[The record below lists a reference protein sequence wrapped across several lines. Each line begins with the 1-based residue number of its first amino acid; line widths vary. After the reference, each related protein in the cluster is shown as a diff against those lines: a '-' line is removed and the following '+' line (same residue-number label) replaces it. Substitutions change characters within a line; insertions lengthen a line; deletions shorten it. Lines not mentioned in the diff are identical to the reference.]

1 MAEQSYP
8 IVEQP
13 MSADQWRSV
22 TLGIGNGILDQ
33 GGFPYRLKNLDN
45 ATNTGVLQAAQVE
58 RKPGSQA
65 IVEGFYHRLDEDI
78 TLSFPAVTKRTTYY
92 VTLQYDPLRTDM
104 PVQAKV
110 VTSLDYSQGKNYL
123 HLYNVTREPNQLLT
137 DAAVRMIR
145 PRVAP
150 VQVYTREAD
159 MPLAHKTLWGTLA
172 IVHNGRN
179 SDNSA
184 IFMSMNMNASGNDA
198 DDSWFW
204 KKIYDPADD
213 RFVWAERGD
222 TGTYTNPGHGFR
234 RAIGRKG
241 KTRRFRGR
249 VSLQSGNM
257 FQAGNEYHIFSGDI
271 AAEDTPRESQ
281 RFIVACGN
289 ASATFAHVT
298 VNANGAVT
306 AYTSKNTYWIG
317 LDGVEWEA
325 A

>member
-8 IVEQP
+8 VVEQP
-13 MSADQWRSV
+13 MSAGQWRSV

-145 PRVAP
+145 PRITTTSTYA
-150 VQVYTREAD
+150 YEAD
-159 MPLAHKTLWGTLA
+159 LPQASKVLWGSVA
-172 IVHNGRN
+172 FIHGGRANDDAKIV
-179 SDNSA
+179 
-184 IFMSMNMNASGNDA
+184 MSMNDS
-198 DDSWFW
+198 DDNWYW
-204 KKIYDPADD
+204 KTIYDPNSEPHWVSVSHTTNAQSGSSGYTKAIQRIGPVRRLRCRVQRGSGGINNVPNAESGYLFMNLSSQDIPAAGSHHWAYGGGGTLVD
-213 RFVWAERGD
+213 VEVSRTRSEVRFWV
-222 TGTYTNPGHGFR
+222 TGTCSYVDLGT
-234 RAIGRKG
+234 IEW
-241 KTRRFRGR
+241 R
-249 VSLQSGNM
+249 V
-257 FQAGNEYHIFSGDI
+257 
-271 AAEDTPRESQ
+271 
-281 RFIVACGN
+281 
-289 ASATFAHVT
+289 
-298 VNANGAVT
+298 
-306 AYTSKNTYWIG
+306 
-317 LDGVEWEA
+317 
-325 A
+325 

>member
-1 MAEQSYP
+1 
-8 IVEQP
+8 
-13 MSADQWRSV
+13 
-22 TLGIGNGILDQ
+22 
-33 GGFPYRLKNLDN
+33 
-45 ATNTGVLQAAQVE
+45 
-58 RKPGSQA
+58 
-65 IVEGFYHRLDEDI
+65 
-78 TLSFPAVTKRTTYY
+78 
-92 VTLQYDPLRTDM
+92 
-104 PVQAKV
+104 
-110 VTSLDYSQGKNYL
+110 
-123 HLYNVTREPNQLLT
+123 
-137 DAAVRMIR
+137 
-145 PRVAP
+145 
-150 VQVYTREAD
+150 VYTREAD

-234 RAIGRKG
+234 RASGRKG

-257 FQAGNEYHIFSGDI
+257 FQAGGQYLIWSGSV
-271 AAEDTPRESQ
+271 AEGDSPAQTQ
-281 RFIVACGN
+281 RFVVS
-289 ASATFAHVT
+289 ASGASGQTATVEISQY
-298 VNANGAVT
+298 GQVT
-306 AYTSKNTYWIG
+306 AVPAQNTYWIS